1 MEYNIISFGISSKK
15 DIDFLIKQRDL
26 FKKYCL
32 DDFKFTVMVCR
43 EQRKLNNEY
52 DELIKKL
59 NELNIFD
66 YVYIPECL
74 KDNTMIQNDMSV
86 FVGYALNE
94 SIKTLNKG
102 KLFFVH
108 LDLFAINT
116 FSLKKIF
123 KNCKIGGTEQVR
135 NHVNYLW
142 DNLLYIDTN
151 QADINKIS
159 FKCGIVENVTCD
171 TGGESFYY
179 LKTLKDEEIK
189 FIGKSSIVKSNFTC
203 ESIKILNNEN
213 IIYELNINEKNKE
226 HLLTNYQIQ
235 KTELKPHWSE
245 IHIDT
250 FFHYRSFSGWHQN
263 KSNIE
268 IEDINN
274 KRKEIIL
281 NIN

>member
-1 MEYNIISFGISSKK
+1 MEYNIISFGVSSKK
-15 DIDFLIKQRDL
+15 DIDILIKQRDL

-151 QADINKIS
+151 QADVNKIS

-171 TGGESFYY
+171 TGGESFFY

-203 ESIKILNNEN
+203 ADIKILNNEN

-226 HLLTNYQIQ
+226 YLLTNYQIQ

-263 KSNIE
+263 KSNTE
-268 IEDINN
+268 IEDTNN

-281 NIN
+281 KIN

>member
-15 DIDFLIKQRDL
+15 DIDILIKQRDL

-32 DDFKFTVMVCR
+32 DYFKFTVMVCR

-52 DELIKKL
+52 DELIKEL

-74 KDNTMIQNDMSV
+74 KDNRMIQNDMSV

-94 SIKTLNKG
+94 SIKILNKG

-116 FSLKKIF
+116 FSLKDIF
-123 KNCKIGGTEQVR
+123 KNCKIGGKEEAR
-135 NHVNYLW
+135 KHVTYLW

-151 QADINKIS
+151 QVDINKIS
-159 FKCGIVENVTCD
+159 FKCGIVENVRCD

-179 LKTLKDEEIK
+179 LKTLKNEEIE
-189 FIGKSSIVKSNFTC
+189 FIGKSSIVNNNFNC
-203 ESIKILNNEN
+203 GNIKILNNEN
-213 IIYELNINEKNKE
+213 IISELNVSKKNKE
-226 HLLTNYQIQ
+226 HLLMNYQIQ
-235 KTELKPHWSE
+235 KTESNPHWSE
-245 IHIDT
+245 VYLDT

-263 KSNIE
+263 KSNTKIE
-268 IEDINN
+268 HINK
-274 KRKEIIL
+274 KRKETIL

>member
-1 MEYNIISFGISSKK
+1 MEYNIISFGVSSKK
-15 DIDFLIKQRDL
+15 DIDILIKQRDL

-151 QADINKIS
+151 QADVNKIS

-179 LKTLKDEEIK
+179 LKTLKDEEIE

-203 ESIKILNNEN
+203 TDIKILNNEN

-226 HLLTNYQIQ
+226 YLLTNYQIQ

-263 KSNIE
+263 KSNTE
-268 IEDINN
+268 IEDTNN

-281 NIN
+281 KIN